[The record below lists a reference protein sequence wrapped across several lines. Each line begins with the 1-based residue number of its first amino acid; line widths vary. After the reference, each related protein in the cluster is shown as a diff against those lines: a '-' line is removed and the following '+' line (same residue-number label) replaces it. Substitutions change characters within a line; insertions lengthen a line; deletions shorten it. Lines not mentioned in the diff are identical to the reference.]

1 MPDRTKWEKDIKK
14 KTDSWKEPV
23 PEFIWEEIER
33 DLPRPNLFKRNITA
47 IRNIAAVLAL
57 TAIVISVFY
66 VSRGIPEQE
75 RNIAGA
81 VRQETGYGNTAGNDN
96 GNMPATPM
104 AERTTEQQK
113 ARQTYNNSRMVL
125 AMAKAGKAVNAKAQV
140 ATYKGYTEDEE
151 YTESNLINEKNTV
164 NINNEE
170 NEREETGK
178 RDYSPLK
185 KEQPTQNYYKE
196 NKSDYTL
203 KTKKAKRENSEW
215 AVAVEA
221 GNTYSNN
228 GTAQSGISA
237 REANMMLATNQISTY
252 QSMFLKASIDQ
263 PETYTKHH
271 FPVTGAITVRKY
283 VSGRLSVETGLQ
295 YTMLRTDIS
304 TGGDVK
310 LIKKQ
315 KLQYLGVPLRLSY
328 DIVRINGFSMYASAG
343 GALEG
348 CISARNYNEFTR
360 NGMTIREDTEEIEL
374 NRTQW
379 SVNAAIGLQFNPLS
393 FMGIYAEPGL
403 TYFFDD
409 GNDLSNIRQE
419 HPLNFQLKAGVRFSF

>member
-14 KTDSWKEPV
+14 KTDNWKEPV
-23 PEFIWEEIER
+23 PKFIWEEIEK

-47 IRNIAAVLAL
+47 IRNIAAVMAL

-75 RNIAGA
+75 QNIAGG
-81 VRQETGYGNTAGNDN
+81 VRQENGYGNTADND
-96 GNMPATPM
+96 NMPATPM
-104 AERTTEQQK
+104 AEHTTEQQK
-113 ARQTYNNSRMVL
+113 TRQTDKNSRMVL
-125 AMAKAGKAVNAKAQV
+125 AMAKADKAVNAKAET
-140 ATYKGYTEDEE
+140 AAYKSYTEDEE
-151 YTESNLINEKNTV
+151 YTGNNLINAKNTV

-170 NEREETGK
+170 DEREETGK

-185 KEQPTQNYYKE
+185 KEQPPQNYYKG
-196 NKSDYTL
+196 NRSGYTL
-203 KTKKAKRENSEW
+203 KTKKEKRENSEW

-221 GNTYSNN
+221 GNTYNNN

-283 VSGRLSVETGLQ
+283 ITGRLSVETGLQ

-304 TGGDVK
+304 TGSDVK

-328 DIVRINGFSMYASAG
+328 DIIRINGFSIYASAG

-348 CISARNYNEFTR
+348 CISARNYNELTR
-360 NGMTIREDTEEIEL
+360 NGRTIREETEEIDL

-393 FMGIYAEPGL
+393 FIGIYAEPGL